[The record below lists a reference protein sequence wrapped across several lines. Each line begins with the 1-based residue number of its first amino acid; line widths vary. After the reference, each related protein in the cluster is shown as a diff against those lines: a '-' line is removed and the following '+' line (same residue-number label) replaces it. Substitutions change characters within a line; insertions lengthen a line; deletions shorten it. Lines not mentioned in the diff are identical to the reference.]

1 MSKIEVDAI
10 EPQSGT
16 SLTLGASG
24 DTITIPSGA
33 TITNSG
39 TATGFGKVLQVVTAT
54 DSTTRTTTS
63 TSYVTAS
70 NTLSITITPSSA
82 SNKILVIASTTAR
95 VNQQS
100 FLTLFRGATNIG
112 SSSEGMIEL
121 YFATSTGSLTDSR
134 CGVTM
139 SILDSPNT
147 TSATTYQVYIKT
159 TSGNTIWINHN
170 DTKGSITAFEIEG

>member
-1 MSKIEVDAI
+1 MPLTFLRNLGIVSNAGITTTKL
-10 EPQSGT
+10 GT
-16 SLTLGASG
+16 GA
-24 DTITIPSGA
+24 
-33 TITNSG
+33 
-39 TATGFGKVLQVVTAT
+39 VLQAITAT

-70 NTLSITITPSSA
+70 NTLSVTITPSSA
-82 SNKILVIASTTAR
+82 SNKIFVIASTTAR

-121 YFATSTGSLTDSR
+121 YFATSAASLTDAR

-170 DTKGSITAFEIEG
+170 DTKGSITAFEIAG

>member
-1 MSKIEVDAI
+1 MSITKISD
-10 EPQSGT
+10 
-16 SLTLGASG
+16 LGLPAGS
-24 DTITIPSGA
+24 
-33 TITNSG
+33 
-39 TATGFGKVLQVVTAT
+39 VLQVVTAT

-70 NTLSITITPSSA
+70 NTLSVTITPSSA
-82 SNKILVIASTTAR
+82 SNKIFVIASTTAR

-100 FLTLFRGATNIG
+100 FLTLFRGDTNIG

-121 YFATSTGSLTDSR
+121 YFATSAASLTDSR
-134 CGVTM
+134 SGVTM

-170 DTKGSITAFEIEG
+170 DTKGSITAFEIAG

>member
-33 TITNSG
+33 TLTNSG

-54 DSTTRTTTS
+54 VFTTEVTTTS
-63 TSYVTAS
+63 TSYVTTGVNA
-70 NTLSITITPSSA
+70 TITPSSA
-82 SNKILVIASTTAR
+82 SNKILIL
-95 VNQQS
+95 VNGTGENTS
-100 FLTLFRGATNIG
+100 SSYNSVHTLFRGATDLDTKG
-112 SSSEGMIEL
+112 SGLIQMYNSAGITR
-121 YFATSTGSLTDSR
+121 ASLAI
-134 CGVTM
+134 

-147 TSATTYQVYIKT
+147 TSATTYTVYMKVT
-159 TSGNTIWINHN
+159 NAASTAKFGQT
-170 DTKGSITAFEIEG
+170 DSIITLIEIAG